1 MDDTNLHAGCE
12 CCKWDLRYNERK
24 HIFPVQVNL
33 HTTGGCMDEAA
44 VRAIVTDL
52 YRHIAQLQVSVERL
66 ERHTIADTEALLER
80 VRELQGQM

>member
-24 HIFPVQVNL
+24 HILQGQVNL
-33 HTTGGCMDEAA
+33 HHGGGMDEAA
-44 VRAIVTDL
+44 VRAIVTDI